1 VRHRRPATAARHGD
15 PAGQEGGLIEARYLG
30 SFPSADFSLSPAQPE
45 LAVIGR
51 SNVGKST
58 LINALLGRRSLAR
71 TSRSP
76 GKTQT
81 CNVYDVGTRY
91 YLLDLPGYGYAKV
104 SKAQRAAFRR
114 LLSGIVGTRPR
125 LAGVLWLVDVR
136 HPPSKDDH
144 AMQATLG
151 AAGTPVLLVVTKAD
165 KVARGKRPE
174 YVRTILEAL
183 DIEASQ
189 CVVTSAETGE
199 GIGDLRDSVGGLLGG
214 TDP

>member
-1 VRHRRPATAARHGD
+1 
-15 PAGQEGGLIEARYLG
+15 
-30 SFPSADFSLSPAQPE
+30 
-45 LAVIGR
+45 VIGR

-58 LINALLGRRSLAR
+58 LINAFLGRRMLAR

-81 CNVYDVGTRY
+81 CNVYDVDARF

-114 LLSGIVGTRPR
+114 LLAGIVEMRPR
-125 LAGVLWLVDVR
+125 LAGALWLVDVR
-136 HPPSKDDH
+136 HPPSPDDH

-151 AAGTPVLLVVTKAD
+151 SAGTPVLLVVTKAD
-165 KVARGKRPE
+165 KVARGKRRE
-174 YVRTILEAL
+174 YVRSILEAL
-183 DIEASQ
+183 DIEENQ

-199 GIGDLRDSVGGLLGG
+199 GIGDLRESVTALLAAA
-214 TDP
+214 PA

>member
-1 VRHRRPATAARHGD
+1 
-15 PAGQEGGLIEARYLG
+15 
-30 SFPSADFSLSPAQPE
+30 
-45 LAVIGR
+45 VIGR

-58 LINALLGRRSLAR
+58 LINALLGRRNLAR

-114 LLSGIVGTRPR
+114 LLSGIAGTRPR

-199 GIGDLRDSVGGLLGG
+199 GMGDLRDSVTGLLGG
-214 TDP
+214 AGP

>member
-1 VRHRRPATAARHGD
+1 
-15 PAGQEGGLIEARYLG
+15 
-30 SFPSADFSLSPAQPE
+30 
-45 LAVIGR
+45 
-51 SNVGKST
+51 
-58 LINALLGRRSLAR
+58 
-71 TSRSP
+71 
-76 GKTQT
+76 
-81 CNVYDVGTRY
+81 
-91 YLLDLPGYGYAKV
+91 
-104 SKAQRAAFRR
+104 
-114 LLSGIVGTRPR
+114 
-125 LAGVLWLVDVR
+125 
-136 HPPSKDDH
+136 
-144 AMQATLG
+144 MQATLG

>member
-1 VRHRRPATAARHGD
+1 LRPA
-15 PAGQEGGLIEARYLG
+15 L
-30 SFPSADFSLSPAQPE
+30 PE

-58 LINALLGRRSLAR
+58 LINAFLGRRQLAR

-81 CNVYDVGTRY
+81 CNVYGVGTRF

-104 SKAQRAAFRR
+104 SKIQRAAFRR
-114 LLSGIVGTRPR
+114 LLTGVVRTRPR
-125 LAGVLWLVDVR
+125 LVGALWLVDVR

-144 AMQATLG
+144 AMQASLG
-151 AAGTPVLLVVTKAD
+151 HGGTPVLLVVTKAD
-165 KVARGKRPE
+165 TVARGKRRE

-183 DIEASQ
+183 DIEENQ

-199 GIGDLRDSVGGLLGG
+199 GIGDLRDSVTALLEAV
-214 TDP
+214 PS